1 MSEDTIFS
9 PIQIRHHLERGC
21 AYNTP
26 LFIVFESIDG
36 IYRYRSRLLDIKQ
49 VPGTDSLIIDR
60 PASDG
65 PSKALTSDANIS
77 LFFVVGKERFLFES
91 KVLSKATFDL
101 GEGKIIPALEVTYPS
116 VLRNGQ
122 RRAYYRVSVPLG
134 KPVSVKCSMIADGA
148 DHGEQMPES
157 EESCPNTLFE
167 AHVLDISAGGILISL
182 DGAARNLLSAS
193 LKLNLQL
200 SLSRDEPP
208 LRLMGRVVRIE
219 EKTSSKNARAGI
231 EFIDTDKAFAHKLA
245 TNRLLKYVAE
255 RQREIIKL
263 EAE

>member
-1 MSEDTIFS
+1 MSEDAVFS
-9 PIQIRHHLERGC
+9 PIQIRQYLERGC

-26 LFIVFESIDG
+26 LSIFFESSDG
-36 IYRYRSRLLDIKQ
+36 TYRYRSRLLDIKQ
-49 VPGTDSLIIDR
+49 VSRTNSLIIDR

-77 LFFVVGKERFLFES
+77 LFFVVGEERFLFES
-91 KVLSKATFDL
+91 KVLGKATFDL
-101 GEGKIIPALEVTYPS
+101 GEGKIVPALEVTYPS

-157 EESCPNTLFE
+157 EESCPDTLFE
-167 AHVLDISAGGILISL
+167 AHVLDVSAGGILILL
-182 DGAARNLLSAS
+182 DDVARNLLSAS

-200 SLSRDEPP
+200 SLSRDESP

-231 EFIDTDKAFAHKLA
+231 EFIDMDEIFEHKIA
-245 TNRLLKYVAE
+245 KNRLLKYVAE

-263 EAE
+263 ESE